1 MIYYIYAAIVVLID
15 QATKRI
21 VVNRMELYE
30 SIPVIGEFFQITS
43 HRNKGA
49 AFGILQNQRW
59 FFIIVTLF
67 VVVGVIWYL
76 SKMVKERRKLLPV
89 ALSLVLGGAI
99 GNFIDRLLFGEVVD
113 FFHFT
118 FRFPW
123 FGREIEYQYPIFNI
137 ADSAI
142 VIGVGLI
149 LLDSLLSWKEE
160 AKAAKAAKTAE
171 SGESQ

>member
-1 MIYYIYAAIVVLID
+1 MLIYYIYAAIVVLID

-59 FFIIVTLF
+59 FFIIVTLV

-89 ALSLVLGGAI
+89 ALSLVLGGAL

-118 FRFPW
+118 FQFSL

-149 LLDSLLSWKEE
+149 LLDSLLSWREE
-160 AKAAKAAKTAE
+160 AKAAKTAE